1 MLPHTDALLADVL
14 ARLRVVSHR
23 WFVGIAG
30 IPGAGKSTLAT
41 WLAEQVNAAL
51 GPGVAVVVAMDG
63 YHLTNAE
70 LDARGFRARKG
81 APHTYDARA
90 LVATL
95 AALRRQRPGDPP
107 VGAPIYS
114 RELHEPVP
122 GALQVG
128 TGCRLVLTEGQYLL
142 LDEPPWNQIPPLL
155 DERWY
160 LELDLETAL
169 ERVLAR
175 HMRGGNTQEQAER
188 RIRENDRPNALLVQA
203 SRPRADRVVACDDV
217 RPERA

>member
-1 MLPHTDALLADVL
+1 MTLGNHTLLADLL
-14 ARLRVVSHR
+14 ARLGDDARR

-51 GPGVAVVVAMDG
+51 GPGVAVAIAMDG

-70 LDARGFRARKG
+70 LDARGLRARKG
-81 APHTYDARA
+81 APYTYDAAA

-95 AALRRQRPGDPP
+95 TALRHQQSGDPP
-107 VGAPIYS
+107 LGAPVYS

-122 GALQVG
+122 DALQVG
-128 TGCRLVLTEGQYLL
+128 PACRLVLAEGQYLL
-142 LDEPPWNQIPPLL
+142 LDEAPWDQIPPLL

-160 LELDLETAL
+160 LELELETAL

-175 HMRGGNTQEQAER
+175 HMRGGNTQAQAER
-188 RIRENDRPNALLVQA
+188 RIRENDRPNALLVQS
-203 SRPRADRVVACDDV
+203 SRQRADRVLTWDV
-217 RPERA
+217 VRFERA